1 MFPLVTSRRPD
12 LTPRRSAGGRFNTRW
27 RQLLLTQMRHRNA
40 DRALSGDNTGRSSP
54 VPSSYLGDPGPVV
67 PALEPT
73 LDVPGN
79 PVDPGSL
86 IGPPLRSG
94 YIQGQSPPVLPGAPS
109 AYPVVVP
116 EPSRLKP
123 VLYTSQGFTVSCLA
137 GSPSVI
143 SVNDFIPR
151 APISGP
157 GNRIG
162 DQTRCLGFRLRGM
175 FYPPAPPSLPS
186 SLQINAVYLVYD
198 SQPNGPGPVVNY
210 MFDNDRTGVISSDS
224 LLTFSGRTRFKVL
237 CSIFVETTNAI
248 LATGPEPVNRS
259 ARAFSKSINCNLPVN
274 YGRKPFPGPGAMSLG
289 NIYVVLLGPHQPTLA
304 EVCVDYL
311 YRDV

>member
-12 LTPRRSAGGRFNTRW
+12 LIARRTDAGRFNTRW
-27 RQLLLTQMRHRNA
+27 RQLLLTEMRRRNA
-40 DRALSGDNTGRSSP
+40 DRLVSGDNTGRSSP

-94 YIQGQSPPVLPGAPS
+94 HIQGQSPPVLPGAPS

-123 VLYTSQGFTVSCLA
+123 VLYVSQGFTVSCFA

-143 SVNDFIPR
+143 SVNDSIPR
-151 APISGP
+151 AATSSP
-157 GNRIG
+157 GYRIG
-162 DQTRCLGFRLRGM
+162 EQTRCLGFRVRGA
-175 FYPPAPPSLPS
+175 FFPPAPPSNPS
-186 SLQINAVYLVYD
+186 GLQINAVYLVYD
-198 SQPNGPGPVVNY
+198 SQPQGPGPIANY
-210 MFDNDRTGVISSDS
+210 LFDNDRTGVISSDS
-224 LLTFSGRTRFKVL
+224 LLTFAGRTRFKVL
-237 CSIFVETTNAI
+237 CSLFVETTNAI
-248 LATGPEPVNRS
+248 LPTGPEPVNRTCRS
-259 ARAFSKSINCNLPVN
+259 FSKSINCNLPVN
-274 YGRKPFPGPGAMSLG
+274 YGRSAFPGPGSMSLG
-289 NIYVVLLGPHQPTLA
+289 NIYIILLGPHTPTNA
-304 EVCVDYL
+304 EICIDYL